1 VNDLPISRHRR
12 HGRGARRSAG
22 ESVTSMSRHLPDG
35 TVCNLPRRE
44 TERPF
49 NTGKLAKGGR
59 LGVKPER
66 LTASVSR
73 PQYPIAG
80 RNIATQGFFS
90 LGHEPTPHPVESTLH
105 APAIRTGAAGP

>member
-1 VNDLPISRHRR
+1 VNDFPISRHRR

-22 ESVTSMSRHLPDG
+22 ESVTSMSRQLPDG

-66 LTASVSR
+66 LTASVSASAVPNSR
-73 PQYPIAG
+73 TKYCDAG
-80 RNIATQGFFS
+80 VFQ
-90 LGHEPTPHPVESTLH
+90 LGP
-105 APAIRTGAAGP
+105 